1 MQQTNEQPV
10 PTPVVLRSVTPEKFR
25 TEQLNGWAS
34 VVPFGQRRLRI
45 IAALVLVSVFGF
57 GGYWASTAH
66 LGGAAVGV
74 GRVIATGS
82 NRIVQHLEGGILSR
96 ILVNQGDVVAVGT
109 PLAELDTTAVTS
121 QLTAAQIQRA
131 TLAAQLVRWRAAIDG
146 VESFAVDPELLA
158 PMQDN
163 PRIIEAVKSQQGAFA
178 ATLAVEK
185 KQLSMLDAKI
195 EAARNDIESQKATVV
210 ALTEQDNLIKLEHG
224 DLNKLLTSGLTGK
237 SRVLALER
245 TMAQINAQR
254 AVAQFGIAKAE
265 SDIKALNEEK
275 DRTSLQYAEEA
286 NRNFALVQRDMN
298 TTEDVEARL
307 QDRLTRSII
316 RSPADGVVFRV
327 YKQTEGAVLGPGES
341 FVEVFPDREAM
352 SVEVAVQPKD
362 ITSVHKGQTVD
373 VVFQSDHR
381 AKLVPIEG
389 TVDYIS
395 TDTIVN
401 EQSGRAMYIV
411 RASINKGQDERRVL
425 PGNTAEVYFQTEP
438 KTLVQLLAEPLTRF
452 AFKAFTG

>member
-1 MQQTNEQPV
+1 MQQTNEQQTS
-10 PTPVVLRSVTPEKFR
+10 TPVTLRSITAERFR
-25 TEQLNGWAS
+25 TDQLNGWAAA
-34 VVPFGQRRLRI
+34 VPFGQRRLRV
-45 IAALVLVSVFGF
+45 IAALVLVGVFGF

-96 ILVNQGDVVAVGT
+96 VLVNQGDIVSVGT
-109 PLAELDTTAVTS
+109 PLGELDTTAIVS
-121 QLTAAQIQRA
+121 QLTATQIQRA
-131 TLAAQLVRWRAAIDG
+131 TLAAQLARWRAAIDG
-146 VESFAVDPELLA
+146 IDSFSVDPEQLA
-158 PMQDN
+158 PMHDN
-163 PRIIEAVKSQQGAFA
+163 PRVVEAVKSQQGAFA
-178 ATLAVEK
+178 ATLAVER

-195 EAARNDIESQKATVV
+195 DAARNDIDSQKATIV
-210 ALTEQDNLIKLEHG
+210 ALNEQDSLIKMEHS

-245 TMAQINAQR
+245 TMAQISAQR
-254 AVAQFGIAKAE
+254 SIAEFTIAKGE
-265 SDIKALNEEK
+265 SDIRALSEEK
-275 DRTSLQYAEEA
+275 DRTSLQYAEDA
-286 NRNFALVQRDMN
+286 NKNFAIVQRDMN
-298 TTEDVEARL
+298 STEDIEARL
-307 QDRLTRSII
+307 KDRLARSVI

-327 YKQTEGAVLGPGES
+327 YKRTEGSVLGPGES
-341 FVEVFPDREAM
+341 FVEIFPDREAM
-352 SVEVAVQPKD
+352 SVEVVVQPKD

-381 AKLVPIEG
+381 AKLIPIEG

>member
-1 MQQTNEQPV
+1 MQQTNEQPTS
-10 PTPVVLRSVTPEKFR
+10 TPVTLRSITAERFR
-25 TEQLNGWAS
+25 TEQLNGWATT
-34 VVPFGQRRLRI
+34 VPFGQRRLRI
-45 IAALVLVSVFGF
+45 MAAIVVVGVFGF

-66 LGGAAVGV
+66 LGGAAVGA
-74 GRVIATGS
+74 GRVIATGN

-96 ILVNQGDVVAVGT
+96 ILVRQGDVVSVGT

-121 QLTAAQIQRA
+121 QLKAAQVQRA
-131 TLAAQLVRWRAAIDG
+131 TLAAQLTRWRAAIDG
-146 VESFAVDPELLA
+146 VDSFTVDQELLA

-163 PRIIEAVKSQQGAFA
+163 SRVVDAVKSQEGAFA
-178 ATLAVEK
+178 ATLAVER
-185 KQLSMLDAKI
+185 KQLAMIESKI
-195 EAARNDIESQKATVV
+195 EAAQNDIESQRASISAFNQQK
-210 ALTEQDNLIKLEHG
+210 ELIQMEHS

-245 TMAQINAQR
+245 TMAQIEAQR
-254 AVAQFGIAKAE
+254 ATAEFAIAKANSE
-265 SDIKALNEEK
+265 IKAYNEEMEQ
-275 DRTSLQYAEEA
+275 TSLKYAEDA

-307 QDRLTRSII
+307 KDRLARSVI

-352 SVEVAVQPKD
+352 SVEVAVEPKD
-362 ITSVHKGQTVD
+362 ITSVHTGQVVD

-401 EQSGRAMYIV
+401 EQSGRAMYVV